1 MANVKVYLDPKKKKK
16 NGLCSV
22 FLTVNIDY
30 KKLFFSTGV
39 SCAPDKFDSASGKIK
54 GTTKAVKDDNLIIE
68 SCLATMN
75 DIFVR
80 YRLQNIAMTA
90 DLLKNEWLNPS
101 RRIDFYAFA
110 LEAIK
115 ERKNEMRPQTT
126 KNHNTAITKLKDFK
140 STLMFSE
147 ITPDFIDKYRR
158 HLKVKMG
165 NDINT
170 VHTALKIL
178 KAHLNIAIKKGV
190 IKKNP
195 FDEVRLTTAA
205 PDRVYLTR
213 DELNTLWEKYRS
225 KILSDE
231 KNRVLRH
238 FLFMCYTGIRISDL
252 KTMQKDEV
260 RDGRLIFQAEK
271 TKTIKKK
278 YIKVPLNSFAQQLIK
293 DENSQTDKLFN
304 TISEQ
309 KLNKYIK
316 QIAIKFGIDKPLSNH
331 SGRHTFA
338 TLYLETTND
347 LAGLQQLLGHS
358 RITDTMIYV
367 HVTEQNTLK
376 QMEVFEDILSNR
388 VHSDPKDK
396 LIAELTKQVEELKKL
411 LQHSIKTP
419 ATTRE
424 AGAK

>member
-39 SCAPDKFDSASGKIK
+39 SVDPDKFDPASGKIK
-54 GTTKAVKDDNLIIE
+54 GTTKKVKDDNLIIE

-90 DLLKNEWLNPS
+90 ELLKNEWLNPS

-110 LEAIK
+110 TEAVK
-115 ERKNEMRPQTT
+115 EREKEMMKQTT
-126 KNHNTAITKLKDFK
+126 KNHYTNIAKLKEWK
-140 STLMFSE
+140 PTMMFSE
-147 ITPDFIDKYRR
+147 ITPDLIDQYRR
-158 HLKVKMG
+158 YLKVKKH

-170 VHTALKIL
+170 VHTSLKIW

-195 FDEVRLTTAA
+195 FDDVKLTTAA

-213 DELNTLWEKYRS
+213 DELNLMWNAYKAKNLT
-225 KILSDE
+225 DE
-231 KNRVLRH
+231 KTKVLRH

-252 KTMQKDEV
+252 KSMQKDEV

-271 TKTIKKK
+271 TKNIKKK
-278 YIKVPLNSFAQQLIK
+278 YIKIPLNSYALQLIK
-293 DENSQTDKLFN
+293 DENSPTDKLFN

-316 QIAIKFGIDKPLSNH
+316 QIAINLGIDKPLSNH

-338 TLYLETTND
+338 TLYLEMTND
-347 LAGLQQLLGHS
+347 LAGLQSLLGHS
-358 RITDTMIYV
+358 NIQDTMIYV
-367 HVTEQNTLK
+367 HVTEANTAK
-376 QMEVFEDILSNR
+376 QMSIFEKAMK
-388 VHSDPKDK
+388 PKP
-396 LIAELTKQVEELKKL
+396 EKKE
-411 LQHSIKTP
+411 K
-419 ATTRE
+419 
-424 AGAK
+424 

>member
-1 MANVKVYLDPKKKKK
+1 MANVKVYIDPKKKKK
-16 NGLCSV
+16 NGACSV
-22 FLTVNIDY
+22 FLTVNINY
-30 KKLFFSTGV
+30 KKLFFFTGV
-39 SCAPDKFDSASGKIK
+39 SVEPEKFDSGTGKIK
-54 GTTKAVKDDNLIIE
+54 GTTKKIKDDNLIIE

-75 DIFVR
+75 DIMVR
-80 YRLQNIAMTA
+80 YRLQNIELTP

-110 LEAIK
+110 TESIK
-115 ERKNEMRPQTT
+115 ERRHEMRPQTT
-126 KNHNTAITKLKDFK
+126 KNHNTAIEKLKEFK

-158 HLKVKMG
+158 HLKVKKG

-170 VHTALKIL
+170 VHTALKIM

-195 FDEVRLTTAA
+195 FDEIRLTTAA

-213 DELNTLWEKYRS
+213 DELNLMWNTYKS
-225 KILSDE
+225 KNLTDE
-231 KNRVLRH
+231 KTRVLRH

-252 KTMQKDEV
+252 KSMQKDEV
-260 RDGRLIFQAEK
+260 NDGRLIFQAEK
-271 TKTIKKK
+271 TKGIKKK
-278 YIKVPLNSFAQQLIK
+278 YVKVPLNSFAQELIR

-316 QIAIKFGIDKPLSNH
+316 LIAAKVGIDKPLTNH

-367 HVTEQNTLK
+367 HVTEQNTVK
-376 QMEVFEDILSNR
+376 QMGIFEDILANR
-388 VHSDPKDK
+388 EPIDPKDK
-396 LIAELTKQVEELKKL
+396 LIAELTAQLEELRKIIQQYEPK
-411 LQHSIKTP
+411 P
-419 ATTRE
+419 A
-424 AGAK
+424 

>member
-1 MANVKVYLDPKKKKK
+1 MATAKVYIDPKKKKK
-16 NGLCSV
+16 NGKCSV

-39 SCAPDKFDSASGKIK
+39 SCDPNKFDPDAGRIK
-54 GTTKAVKDDNLIIE
+54 GSTKAVKDDNLIIE
-68 SCLATMN
+68 NSLATMN

-80 YRLQNIAMTA
+80 YRLQNIDLTA

-110 LEAIK
+110 TEAVK
-115 ERKNEMRPQTT
+115 ERSKEMMPQTT
-126 KNHNTAITKLKDFK
+126 KNHNTNIAKLKKFK
-140 STLMFSE
+140 ETLMFSE

-158 HLKVKMG
+158 WLKTKEH

-170 VHTALKIL
+170 VHTSLKIL

-195 FDEVRLTTAA
+195 FDEVKLLTAQ

-213 DELNTLWEKYRS
+213 NELNTLWDGYKS
-225 KILSDE
+225 KKLSDE
-231 KNRVLRH
+231 KNKVLRH

-252 KTMQKDEV
+252 KSMQKCEV
-260 RDGRLIFQAEK
+260 QDGRLIFQAEK
-271 TKTIKKK
+271 TKNVKKK
-278 YIKVPLNSFAQQLIK
+278 YIKIPLNSFALKLIK

-316 QIAIKFGIDKPLSNH
+316 TIASGMGIDKPLSNH
-331 SGRHTFA
+331 SARHTFA
-338 TLYLETTND
+338 TLYLEITND

-358 RITDTMIYV
+358 KITDTMIYV
-367 HVTEQNTLK
+367 HVTDENVAK
-376 QMEVFEDILSNR
+376 QMKNFE
-388 VHSDPKDK
+388 KGF
-396 LIAELTKQVEELKKL
+396 A
-411 LQHSIKTP
+411 IKNP
-419 ATTRE
+419 RPTRDTGE
-424 AGAK
+424 K